1 MAEGDTLS
9 THVFGVELGGYQV
22 ESVQSISGLKY
33 SGEVVTSN
41 QVTSDG
47 KQLVR
52 RQPGAWQGGELQ
64 IVRGL
69 DHDDRF
75 TQWIKLGQKQG
86 DVEGARQNL
95 TIEIKDSKGDTVRR
109 MQLMRAWVSE
119 WEGPSLTAGDSSPAT
134 ETVTVTF
141 EEIVIE

>member
-1 MAEGDTLS
+1 MATGDTTS

-22 ESVQSISGLKY
+22 ESIQSISGLKY
-33 SGEVVTSN
+33 SGEVITVN

-47 KQLVR
+47 KQIVR
-52 RQPGAWQGGELQ
+52 KQPGASQGGELT

-69 DHDDRF
+69 DHDARF
-75 TQWIKLGQKQG
+75 SQWIKLGQKQG

-95 TIEIKDSKGDTVRR
+95 TIEIKNSNGNTVRR
-109 MQLMRAWVSE
+109 MQLMRAWVSD
-119 WEGPSLTAGDSSPAT
+119 WEGPTLTAGDSSPAT

-141 EEIVIE
+141 EEIDIE